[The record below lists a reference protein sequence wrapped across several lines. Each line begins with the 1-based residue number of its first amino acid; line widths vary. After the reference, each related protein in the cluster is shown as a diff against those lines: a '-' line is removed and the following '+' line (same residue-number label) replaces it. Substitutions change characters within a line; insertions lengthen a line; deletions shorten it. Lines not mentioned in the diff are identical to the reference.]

1 MEISV
6 TMNIHGV
13 NRNDRLAR
21 LSNEEL
27 KTLVLTCRLAG
38 IAIDTKSIMQIHN
51 ELWDD
56 RKGGP
61 RCDLAWDE
69 EFFEAMDWH
78 EQMSDG

>member
-1 MEISV
+1 MNISV

-13 NRNDRLAR
+13 NRNERLER

-27 KTLVLTCRLAG
+27 KNLVLTCRLAG
-38 IAIDTKSIMQIHN
+38 IVIDTKSIMQIHN
-51 ELWDD
+51 ALWDD

-69 EFFEAMDWH
+69 DFTEALEWH
-78 EQMSDG
+78 AQMSDG

>member
-1 MEISV
+1 MNISV
-6 TMNIHGV
+6 TMNIHGF
-13 NRNDRLAR
+13 NRNERLET

-27 KTLVLTCRLAG
+27 KNLVLTCRLAG
-38 IAIDTKSIMQIHN
+38 IVIDTKSIMQIHN
-51 ELWDD
+51 ALWDD

-69 EFFEAMDWH
+69 EFTETMDWH